1 MAYQFVHVNTY
12 SIKTGGAGIA
22 AEAGRKPDHSRHVA
36 EPKPPVLLAGV
47 QPELAWTQIEQR
59 HDKAR
64 DLVTLKNGR
73 KAERKLRNDAN
84 VLLAA
89 VASYPEPTETVDIT
103 APEFQDWQ
111 KRALEWFTVQHGEP
125 LSAVLHLDET
135 HPHIH
140 FLTAPDLENGQRM
153 QDIHAG
159 EKAKAE
165 VGGRKAGRV
174 EKRQAFSEAM
184 RQYQDGYHTAV
195 GIHHGQARLG
205 PKRQRLS
212 RDEWKAQQAE
222 GQRQAERLRDIEAK
236 RSDQEQAAQRQ
247 RQELD
252 EAKAGVEVSRD
263 EVGQA
268 QAQVSE
274 QQQAVDKAQAE
285 VRQEHKKL
293 DSRRETLKNKRDQL
307 QKKIDQVT
315 QRERKLG
322 GIFGAIVSAV
332 TLGKAGTKRQVQKA
346 VSVVQAEFNAQLDEQ
361 ARQIEKA
368 GAGHQRAVH
377 KLDSEK
383 ARLTTQVRKLNYALV
398 DSEKARGVAETQ
410 LHTLT
415 EKLGPLEANNS
426 QLAANRDQLRAL
438 LDDIEAAADSGDLA
452 AVQDLLDPDDSGP
465 ELRM

>member
-1 MAYQFVHVNTY
+1 VAYQFVHVNTY

-184 RQYQDGYHTAV
+184 
-195 GIHHGQARLG
+195 
-205 PKRQRLS
+205 RQRLS